1 MRTGVSPISQTYF
14 LVTHQITTIMKRLL
28 LLLLV
33 LAIISEGLTAQT
45 NPTPWDLKDANFE
58 FFNMEDGEDTLFPQS
73 MHGWLATCPIS
84 IGEIPETVTL
94 TGDAIDMHEF
104 DPTVN
109 DTILYKNEHDL
120 GISLFADNAGA
131 VGGVNKPVA
140 LGLAINTVDCYGI
153 NVNWIAQTILN
164 YLASS
169 ESIQLYYR
177 IGTSGSWKI
186 VNGASFSEETPVFVP
201 ESFVSKLPQET
212 NNQAIVQLVWHLYSN
227 DNLGPMDRIAIH
239 GIVVNPDSIAGKVKQ
254 KYCYASGLGCDGI
267 DSLSPKL
274 YNDFNYIS
282 NVSISG
288 ASILLDNASGCDIYG
303 DYTSNVVQ
311 CEIGESFSLSI
322 DVFDPP
328 SEALVGAWIDWND
341 DGDFDDTDEN
351 LGVLAANRSD
361 FNFTPGANV
370 TTGLKRLRIRN
381 TKAEAPLACGTQGYG
396 EVEDYTIN
404 VINPLFPVP
413 DCTTLNTPTDN
424 SANTCNSN
432 LVFTWSAP
440 AAGETPTGYKFYLG
454 TDNPPANVK
463 YGVNTGL
470 ETTYTLNDMLT
481 PSTTYYWQAIAY
493 NNNGDAYDCQ
503 IFSFTTGVNAD
514 PSIDA
519 FLINGTDTDTAKAC
533 VNVDLPII
541 ANTSG
546 GTGTVNFVW
555 SRADSL
561 LDDNSIFNPTFNS
574 SVANNYYGLRLTLSD
589 DNGCSARDSVMVFVN
604 DNPTPGTVSADKT
617 SICPGEDVTL
627 TLTGHT
633 GNVQDWEQKIAGG
646 SYTSIG
652 NINDVHTTTISDDTQ
667 FKVLVEKDGCV
678 AESNE
683 VLVTLKAPSAAPTV
697 TVSPSNEACVGE
709 VITLTSSEAA
719 DNMWDDA
726 SNSTTAFIDVT
737 SDGIFSVTYTDP
749 TTGCSATSSP
759 ETITFNALPV
769 PKIALDGKL
778 CDGDTMNLITQFSG
792 VTWDLDGTGT
802 ANTDDIDVTTS
813 GTYTVTYIDPIT
825 TCEGTDNISLTFNQ
839 PPADPIINVAGLK
852 CEGNEL
858 TLSTQYTLVEW
869 EKDGNTQVSNTFSVF
884 TDGLVTVE
892 YEDQATL
899 CVSSATENITYV
911 ANPADPIID
920 IAGLNCEGNELTLS
934 TQYAMVSWEKGGNT
948 QVSNTFSVFTD
959 GLVTVEYEDQATL
972 CVSSATENITY
983 VANPA
988 DPIIDIAGLNCE
1000 GNELTLS
1007 TQYAM
1012 VSWEK
1017 DGNTQVSNT
1026 FSVFTDGLVTV
1037 EYEDQATLCS
1047 STATATIAYN
1057 FKPNAPVIEQKGD
1070 SLVTNPLQ
1078 IVDWLDADGN
1088 VVNTGD
1094 SYSPD
1099 RTADQIF
1106 TAVAVD
1112 GNDCESDESN
1122 EVAYDHTISIL
1133 SYALVRFDVFPNP
1146 ATDELNIV
1154 VHAAT
1159 SAGMYQLKDM
1169 TGRTIKQV
1177 ILFEGQSVVSI
1188 TDIDSGVYLLQ
1199 HESGSAVRVVK
1210 Q

>member
-1 MRTGVSPISQTYF
+1 
-14 LVTHQITTIMKRLL
+14 
-28 LLLLV
+28 
-33 LAIISEGLTAQT
+33 
-45 NPTPWDLKDANFE
+45 
-58 FFNMEDGEDTLFPQS
+58 
-73 MHGWLATCPIS
+73 
-84 IGEIPETVTL
+84 
-94 TGDAIDMHEF
+94 
-104 DPTVN
+104 
-109 DTILYKNEHDL
+109 
-120 GISLFADNAGA
+120 
-131 VGGVNKPVA
+131 
-140 LGLAINTVDCYGI
+140 
-153 NVNWIAQTILN
+153 
-164 YLASS
+164 
-169 ESIQLYYR
+169 
-177 IGTSGSWKI
+177 
-186 VNGASFSEETPVFVP
+186 
-201 ESFVSKLPQET
+201 
-212 NNQAIVQLVWHLYSN
+212 
-227 DNLGPMDRIAIH
+227 
-239 GIVVNPDSIAGKVKQ
+239 
-254 KYCYASGLGCDGI
+254 
-267 DSLSPKL
+267 
-274 YNDFNYIS
+274 
-282 NVSISG
+282 
-288 ASILLDNASGCDIYG
+288 
-303 DYTSNVVQ
+303 
-311 CEIGESFSLSI
+311 
-322 DVFDPP
+322 
-328 SEALVGAWIDWND
+328 
-341 DGDFDDTDEN
+341 
-351 LGVLAANRSD
+351 
-361 FNFTPGANV
+361 
-370 TTGLKRLRIRN
+370 
-381 TKAEAPLACGTQGYG
+381 
-396 EVEDYTIN
+396 
-404 VINPLFPVP
+404 
-413 DCTTLNTPTDN
+413 
-424 SANTCNSN
+424 
-432 LVFTWSAP
+432 
-440 AAGETPTGYKFYLG
+440 
-454 TDNPPANVK
+454 
-463 YGVNTGL
+463 
-470 ETTYTLNDMLT
+470 
-481 PSTTYYWQAIAY
+481 
-493 NNNGDAYDCQ
+493 
-503 IFSFTTGVNAD
+503 
-514 PSIDA
+514 
-519 FLINGTDTDTAKAC
+519 
-533 VNVDLPII
+533 
-541 ANTSG
+541 
-546 GTGTVNFVW
+546 
-555 SRADSL
+555 
-561 LDDNSIFNPTFNS
+561 
-574 SVANNYYGLRLTLSD
+574 
-589 DNGCSARDSVMVFVN
+589 MVFVN

-972 CVSSATENITY
+972 C
-983 VANPA
+983 
-988 DPIIDIAGLNCE
+988 
-1000 GNELTLS
+1000 
-1007 TQYAM
+1007 
-1012 VSWEK
+1012 
-1017 DGNTQVSNT
+1017 
-1026 FSVFTDGLVTV
+1026 
-1037 EYEDQATLCS
+1037 S
-1047 STATATIAYN
+1047 STATTTIAYN
-1057 FKPNAPVIEQKGD
+1057 SKPNAPVIEQKGD
-1070 SLVTNPLQ
+1070 SLITNPLQ
-1078 IVDWLDADGN
+1078 VVDWLDADDN

-1099 RTADQIF
+1099 RTADQTF

-1154 VHAAT
+1154 VRAAT
-1159 SAGMYQLKDM
+1159 SAGVYQLKDM

-1177 ILFEGQSVVSI
+1177 ILFEGQSVVSL

-1199 HESGSAVRVVK
+1199 HESGNSVRIVK